1 MLRWLTVLLAAV
13 ISLGALPAQA
23 QDKYPSKVVRII
35 VPLAQGGITDIAAR
49 LVAAK
54 LTERLGQA
62 FVVENRPGPG
72 GMIGAEYVAKAA
84 PDGYTIIMGTVSS
97 HAINMSL
104 YPNIRY
110 NNLKDFQP
118 IALVTTQANLLVVHP
133 SVPANTLQEFIALLK
148 ANPGKYA
155 FGSTGTGT
163 SNHVA
168 TELFMMRTGTKMLHV
183 PYKGSGPMIPAL
195 LSGEVSLAFD
205 NMPTSLP
212 QVQAGK
218 LKGLGVTSPTRIPE
232 LPNVPAMVE
241 IIPEF
246 TVQSWQGLFAP
257 AGTPPAI
264 VELLAENVKAVLQQP
279 DVIERIKGMGAQPGT
294 VIGSK
299 FTDFVRGETERWAEV
314 VKASGAKAE

>member
-1 MLRWLTVLLAAV
+1 MLRTIAALLVAWAIVGAA
-13 ISLGALPAQA
+13 PAHA
-23 QDKYPSKVVRII
+23 QGDYPNKVVRII

-62 FVVENRPGPG
+62 FIVENKPGPG

-84 PDGYTIIMGTVSS
+84 PDGYTLVMGTVSS

-110 NNLKDFQP
+110 NNLRDFEA

-133 SVPANTLQEFIALLK
+133 SVPAANLQEFIALLK

-183 PYKGSGPMIPAL
+183 PYKGSGPLIPAL
-195 LSGEVSLAFD
+195 LSGEVSVAFD
-205 NMPTSLP
+205 NMPTALP
-212 QVQAGK
+212 QAQAGK
-218 LKGLGVTSPTRIPE
+218 LKALGVTSPARFAA
-232 LPNVPAMVE
+232 LPDVPAMVE
-241 IIPEF
+241 TIPDF

-264 VELLAENVKAVLQQP
+264 LDLLSTHVQAVLRLP
-279 DVIERIKGMGAQPGT
+279 DVIERINGMGAQPGDA
-294 VIGSK
+294 GRAQ
-299 FTDFVRGETERWAEV
+299 FTSFVRGETERWAEV

>member
-1 MLRWLTVLLAAV
+1 MLRLFTILFAACV
-13 ISLGALPAQA
+13 SLGALPAQA
-23 QDKYPSKVVRII
+23 QGKYPSKVVRIV

-84 PDGYTIIMGTVSS
+84 ADGYTIIMGTVSS

-110 NNLKDFQP
+110 NNLKDFQA

-212 QVQAGK
+212 QVQAGR
-218 LKGLGVTSPTRIPE
+218 LKGLGVTSPARIPE
-232 LPNVPAMVE
+232 LPDVPAMVE

-264 VELLAENVKAVLQQP
+264 VELLAQNVQAVLQLP
-279 DVIERIKGMGAQPGT
+279 DVVERIKGMGAQPGT
-294 VIGSK
+294 IIGPK

>member
-1 MLRWLTVLLAAV
+1 VP
-13 ISLGALPAQA
+13 IS
-23 QDKYPSKVVRII
+23 
-35 VPLAQGGITDIAAR
+35 
-49 LVAAK
+49 
-54 LTERLGQA
+54 
-62 FVVENRPGPG
+62 
-72 GMIGAEYVAKAA
+72 
-84 PDGYTIIMGTVSS
+84 
-97 HAINMSL
+97 
-104 YPNIRY
+104 
-110 NNLKDFQP
+110 
-118 IALVTTQANLLVVHP
+118 LVTTQANLLDVHP
-133 SVPANTLQEFIALLK
+133 SVPVNTLQEFIALLK

-195 LSGEVSLAFD
+195 LGGEVSLAFD

-218 LKGLGVTSPTRIPE
+218 LKALGVTSPTRMPE

-241 IIPEF
+241 LIPEF

-257 AGTPPAI
+257 AGTPQHI
-264 VELLAENVKAVLQQP
+264 VDLLAEQVQAVLRLP
-279 DVIERIKGMGAQPGT
+279 EVVERIKGMGAQTGT
-294 VIGSK
+294 IAGPQ
-299 FTDFVRGETERWAEV
+299 FTAFVRGETERWAEV